1 MTLERPRTEAPA
13 PDDHSRAPIPAEAE
27 EQPEKKSPALNIP
40 GLLAGA
46 ATAATMSVIG
56 GHLSV
61 VGTVLGAA
69 LTSIVSGIAVVVYS
83 TSLERSRHGLKKVKT
98 TVAQRV
104 LARPGLDA
112 SGSDGSTAVT
122 GGSRWS
128 VLRPRLKPLL
138 VSTGVILGLAV
149 AAVFGVQAL
158 TGTELSGGT
167 GTIQRSVTGSE
178 SIAVRSAAT
187 PAPAEDPAA
196 GTGEVAPAEGTAP
209 TAETPAAPGEVAPGE
224 VAPTAGAVTG
234 DGSTSGEELPATGG
248 QQLDSGQTGT
258 GEAGAGAAAEPGVTG
273 ADAGAVPAAP

>member
-1 MTLERPRTEAPA
+1 MTLEKPRTEVPA
-13 PDDHSRAPIPAEAE
+13 PDDQPQAEA
-27 EQPEKKSPALNIP
+27 QTEKKSPALNIP

-83 TSLERSRHGLKKVKT
+83 TSLEKSRRGLKKVKT

-104 LARPGLDA
+104 LAHPGLD
-112 SGSDGSTAVT
+112 SSDSDGSTAVAAD
-122 GGSRWS
+122 GRWS
-128 VLRPRLKPLL
+128 TLRPRLKPIL
-138 VSTGVILGLAV
+138 VSTGAILGLAV
-149 AAVFGVQAL
+149 GAVFGIQAL

-167 GTIQRSVTGSE
+167 GTIQRTVTGSE
-178 SIAVRSAAT
+178 SVAQRSAVT

-209 TAETPAAPGEVAPGE
+209 SAEVPEAPGGAVPGE
-224 VAPTAGAVTG
+224 LAPTSGAVTG
-234 DGSTSGEELPATGG
+234 DGTTSGGTLPDTGG
-248 QQLDSGQTGT
+248 QQSGTGQTGADT
-258 GEAGAGAAAEPGVTG
+258 GQPGAGAGAPQVAPG
-273 ADAGAVPAAP
+273 ADAGAAPAAP

>member
-13 PDDHSRAPIPAEAE
+13 PDDHPQSPAQPEAE
-27 EQPEKKSPALNIP
+27 EQPEKKTPVLNIP

-46 ATAATMSVIG
+46 ATAATMSVLG

-83 TSLERSRHGLKKVKT
+83 TSLEKSRRGLKKVRT
-98 TVAQRV
+98 TVAERV

-122 GGSRWS
+122 DGSRWS
-128 VLRPRLKPLL
+128 ALRPRLKPILI
-138 VSTGVILGLAV
+138 STGAILGLAV
-149 AAVFGVQAL
+149 AGIFGVQAL

-178 SIAVRSAAT
+178 SVAVRSAPT

-196 GTGEVAPAEGTAP
+196 GTGEVAPAEGTVPDEAV
-209 TAETPAAPGEVAPGE
+209 TVAPGGVAPGE
-224 VAPTAGAVTG
+224 VAPTSGAVTG
-234 DGSTSGEELPATGG
+234 DGTTSGEELPDAGS
-248 QQLDSGQTGT
+248 QQLDGSQTDTGQP
-258 GEAGAGAAAEPGVTG
+258 AAEQGVTG

>member
-13 PDDHSRAPIPAEAE
+13 AEDHPQAPVSAEAA
-27 EQPEKKSPALNIP
+27 EQPEKKSPALNVP

-83 TSLERSRHGLKKVKT
+83 TSLEKSRRGLRKVRT
-98 TVAQRV
+98 TVAERV

-112 SGSDGSTAVT
+112 SGSDGSTAVAAE
-122 GGSRWS
+122 SRWS
-128 VLRPRLKPLL
+128 TLRPRLKPIL
-138 VSTGVILGLAV
+138 VSTGAILGLAV
-149 AAVFGVQAL
+149 AAVFGIQAL

-178 SIAVRSAAT
+178 SVAVRSAST

-196 GTGEVAPAEGTAP
+196 GTGELAPAEGTAP
-209 TAETPAAPGEVAPGE
+209 TAETTSAPEGIVPAET
-224 VAPTAGAVTG
+224 APTAGTVTG
-234 DGSTSGEELPATGG
+234 DAGTSGGELPDTGS
-248 QQLDSGQTGT
+248 QQLDSGQTGAVPPDA
-258 GEAGAGAAAEPGVTG
+258 AGQGV

>member
-13 PDDHSRAPIPAEAE
+13 PDDHPQAAAQAD
-27 EQPEKKSPALNIP
+27 EQAEKKSPALNIP

-46 ATAATMSVIG
+46 ATAATMSVLG

-83 TSLERSRHGLKKVKT
+83 TSLEKSRRGLKKVKT

-112 SGSDGSTAVT
+112 SESEGSTAV
-122 GGSRWS
+122 GESGRWGA
-128 VLRPRLKPLL
+128 LRPRLKPILI
-138 VSTGVILGLAV
+138 STGAILGLAV
-149 AAVFGVQAL
+149 TAIFGVQAL

-167 GTIQRSVTGSE
+167 GTIQRSVTGNE
-178 SIAVRSAAT
+178 SVAVRSAPT

-196 GTGEVAPAEGTAP
+196 GTGEVAPADGADPAAEATPAPGAVAPDEAAP
-209 TAETPAAPGEVAPGE
+209 TS
-224 VAPTAGAVTG
+224 GAVTG
-234 DGSTSGEELPATGG
+234 DGTTSGEELPDTGS
-248 QQLDSGQTGT
+248 QQLDSGGTDTGQP
-258 GEAGAGAAAEPGVTG
+258 GAAAEQGVTG